1 MKFIAGDLAPRD
13 GTYLNKET
21 FEQAVLKAGDPFPPH
36 HAKPDLDWDCGELR
50 AGETVPRSGVYTFMP
65 RGETVALKAGD
76 VFPPFDDAAGD
87 FVWTRELS

>member
-36 HAKPDLDWDCGELR
+36 PANPDLDWDCGELR

-65 RGETVALKAGD
+65 TGETFALTAGNT
-76 VFPPFDDAAGD
+76 FPAGDAAGD
-87 FVWTRELS
+87 FVWAREL